1 MPKPETGSTAGH
13 GHVPMRPG
21 DASDELLYRTLVQE
35 IEDCAI
41 FMLGLDGRIRT
52 WNAGAQKIKGYT
64 ADDIIGEHF
73 SRFYTPDALARGW
86 PDYELE
92 QALATG
98 RFEDE
103 GWRVRK
109 DGTLFWANVV
119 INLLRDP
126 SGKPM
131 GFAKLTRDLTVRRQ
145 EEERLRQSE
154 ERFRLLIEAV
164 KDYAI
169 FMLDPD
175 GNVASWN
182 SGAVEIKGY
191 RPEEIIGRH
200 FSVFYGPE
208 DVAAGKPRRELEL
221 AVRFGRVED
230 EGWRVRKD
238 GSLFWA
244 NVVISAMHDSSGRL
258 RGFAK
263 VTRDMS
269 ARRRIDELERSS
281 QHVSE
286 FLATL
291 AHELR
296 NPLAPLRNAVGVMQ
310 LEPALTPTLA
320 SCRDMIDRQ
329 TAQLARLVDDL
340 LDMGRITTGKIE
352 LRVAPVD
359 MKDVVMH
366 SIEAVRPLAD
376 QRGQVIEVRS
386 PQERLVV
393 EGDLARLVQV
403 LQNLLNNASKF
414 SPAGSRIVIEVE
426 GEARAVLLRVT
437 DQGRGIAA
445 DALERVFTLFAQE
458 DRLLD
463 PTHNG
468 LGIGLTL
475 CRSLVELHGGAIL
488 AASEGRGKGS
498 TFTVRLPLAR
508 QHACRRDT
516 DRLPGEQPAPGGAL
530 RVLVI
535 DDNRDS
541 ADSLAMLIGLKG
553 HEARVAYDGAHGLAI
568 AREFLPDLV
577 LVDLAMPDFDG
588 FFVLREL
595 RAQPAFHSATTA
607 AMTGFGQEQDRER
620 SLSAGFDVHLVKPV
634 DIALLDELLASVSER
649 RAASGTA
656 RPLP

>member
-1 MPKPETGSTAGH
+1 M
-13 GHVPMRPG
+13 
-21 DASDELLYRTLVQE
+21 
-35 IEDCAI
+35 
-41 FMLGLDGRIRT
+41 
-52 WNAGAQKIKGYT
+52 
-64 ADDIIGEHF
+64 
-73 SRFYTPDALARGW
+73 
-86 PDYELE
+86 
-92 QALATG
+92 
-98 RFEDE
+98 
-103 GWRVRK
+103 
-109 DGTLFWANVV
+109 
-119 INLLRDP
+119 
-126 SGKPM
+126 
-131 GFAKLTRDLTVRRQ
+131 
-145 EEERLRQSE
+145 
-154 ERFRLLIEAV
+154 
-164 KDYAI
+164 
-169 FMLDPD
+169 
-175 GNVASWN
+175 
-182 SGAVEIKGY
+182 
-191 RPEEIIGRH
+191 
-200 FSVFYGPE
+200 
-208 DVAAGKPRRELEL
+208 
-221 AVRFGRVED
+221 
-230 EGWRVRKD
+230 
-238 GSLFWA
+238 
-244 NVVISAMHDSSGRL
+244 
-258 RGFAK
+258 
-263 VTRDMS
+263 
-269 ARRRIDELERSS
+269 
-281 QHVSE
+281 SE

-475 CRSLVELHGGAIL
+475 CRL
-488 AASEGRGKGS
+488 ARRTTRRRDPRGERGRGKGS

-508 QHACRRDT
+508 QHARRRDT
-516 DRLPGEQPAPGGAL
+516 DRLPGERPAPGGAL

-541 ADSLAMLIGLKG
+541 ADGLAMLIGLKG
-553 HEARVAYDGAHGLAI
+553 HEVRVAYDGAHGLAI

-595 RAQPAFHSATTA
+595 RAQPRFI
-607 AMTGFGQEQDRER
+607 
-620 SLSAGFDVHLVKPV
+620 P
-634 DIALLDELLASVSER
+634 R
-649 RAASGTA
+649 RPP
-656 RPLP
+656 R